1 MLPLCRLEVYDDG
14 GIRSAAE
21 NMAVDETL
29 LESASAPTLRF
40 YRWRRPSLSFGYFG
54 SFADVAAEEPR
65 REIVRRWTGGGIVL
79 HGSDLTYSIILPRA
93 EAPGSLSVRAVYT
106 QVHEAIRQVLSKQS
120 HVVLATTNAAKIS
133 DACFANPVIADLLA
147 DGRKIAGAAQRRTRG
162 GLLHQGSIQY
172 EALPD
177 GFQDAFA
184 AMLCPH
190 FSRRRLS
197 PELIKRAEAISEQKY
212 GTAAWLRRR

>member
-1 MLPLCRLEVYDDG
+1 MLPLSGLEVYDDG
-14 GIRSAAE
+14 EIRSAAE
-21 NMAVDETL
+21 NMAVDEAL
-29 LESASAPTLRF
+29 LETASAPTLRF

-54 SFADVAAEEPR
+54 SFAEVAAEESQ

-79 HGSDLTYSIILPRA
+79 HGTDLTYSIILPDHDAAASLGARA
-93 EAPGSLSVRAVYT
+93 IYT
-106 QVHEAIRQVLSKQS
+106 QVHEAIRRLLSKQS
-120 HVVLATTNAAKIS
+120 NVVLAASNAPKIS

-147 DGRKIAGAAQRRTRG
+147 DGRKIAGAAQRRTRA

-184 AMLCPH
+184 SALCPH
-190 FSRRRLS
+190 FSRRLLS
-197 PELIKRAEAISEQKY
+197 SAVIKRAEAISEQKY
-212 GTAAWLRRR
+212 GTSAWLRRR

>member
-1 MLPLCRLEVYDDG
+1 MFPLSGLEVYDDHG
-14 GIRSAAE
+14 VRSAAE
-21 NMAVDETL
+21 NMAVDEAL

-40 YRWRRPSLSFGYFG
+40 YHWRRPSLSFGYFG
-54 SFADVAAEEPR
+54 SFAEVAAEESR

-79 HGSDLTYSIILPRA
+79 HGTDFTYSIILPRHD
-93 EAPGSLSVRAVYT
+93 APAPLGARAIYT
-106 QVHEAIRQVLSKQS
+106 QVHEALRHVLSKQS
-120 HVVLATTNAAKIS
+120 NVVLAASNAPKIS

-147 DGRKIAGAAQRRTRG
+147 DGRKIAGAAQRRTSA

-172 EALPD
+172 GALPD

-184 AMLCPH
+184 GALCPH
-190 FSRRRLS
+190 FNRRLLS
-197 PELIKRAEAISEQKY
+197 SALIKRAEAISEQKY